1 MAAIFR
7 QYILPLIIL
16 IAFLFALFVVTV
28 RNFLPD
34 MAAPA
39 AMTVLVAPPFV
50 S

>member
-1 MAAIFR
+1 MAIFR
-7 QYILPLIIL
+7 QYILPLLIL
-16 IAFLFALFVVTV
+16 LSFLFALFVVSV

-39 AMTVLVAPPFV
+39 PMTVIIAPTVV